1 MITITATELRNNL
14 RKYMSLSKTQEIFVT
29 WKNQTTFKLVYHES
43 MEATKSAY
51 KIESQQTD
59 ISDRE

>member
-14 RKYMSLSKTQEIFVT
+14 KKYISLSKTQEIFVT

-43 MEATKSAY
+43 MDALKTHSFK
-51 KIESQQTD
+51 
-59 ISDRE
+59 